1 MAFVK
6 SVSHTATQS
15 DKFRMDARK
24 AIMLT
29 DSNITTNDGLVILHI
44 QWMRGVG
51 RAEGTIRGRRATLRR
66 LERHGGQNP
75 AGVTESQVE
84 SYLAMRRTGE
94 GKGGR
99 PVSDSTIANDVSH
112 LKEFF
117 AWLQRYD
124 YRPASARR
132 KSAT

>member
-1 MAFVK
+1 
-6 SVSHTATQS
+6 
-15 DKFRMDARK
+15 MDARG
-24 AIMLT
+24 AVMLA
-29 DSNITTNDGLVILHI
+29 DSGITTNDGLVILHI

-99 PVSDSTIANDVSH
+99 PVSDLRAVQEGLGHSSLQTTCIYVKPGRDA
-112 LKEFF
+112 LK
-117 AWLQRYD
+117 L
-124 YRPASARR
+124 ASEAA
-132 KSAT
+132 ATLRLG

>member
-1 MAFVK
+1 
-6 SVSHTATQS
+6 
-15 DKFRMDARK
+15 
-24 AIMLT
+24 MLA
-29 DSNITTNDGLVILHI
+29 DSGITTNDGLVILHI

-117 AWLQRYD
+117 AWLQRSGKA
-124 YRPASARR
+124 REVSLASCR
-132 KSAT
+132 